1 MPHLKLTHT
10 HDDHNDQPQTR
21 EPTSPGV
28 GEGASGIDF
37 ASAEARR
44 HPRLKLPAMYTLLRA
59 RPEGDDRYRWTGYIY
74 DVSEGGLRI
83 ELDEQ
88 LEPGTPIEV
97 RGVLPGSRGTS
108 FRASGKVV
116 RLHDTEDDFGPF
128 RMGVALHA
136 FKHEADHERLNG
148 YLRGVGKI
156 AA

>member
-1 MPHLKLTHT
+1 MPDLKLTTDHLDS
-10 HDDHNDQPQTR
+10 DDHSR
-21 EPTSPGV
+21 SPGLGDSDYV
-28 GEGASGIDF
+28 AHLA

-59 RPEGDDRYRWTGYIY
+59 RPVGEDRYRWTGYIY

-88 LEPGTPIEV
+88 LDPGTTIEV

-108 FRASGKVV
+108 FRATGSVV
-116 RLHDTEDDFGPF
+116 RLHDAEEDFGPF
-128 RMGVALHA
+128 RMGIALHE

-148 YLRGVGKI
+148 YLRSVGKV